1 MLNLSAEAEFA
12 VDAVREAARLTRLV
26 QQQMV
31 SPALTKVD
39 KSPVTVADF
48 SAQAIVA
55 HRLLSHFPDAVLV
68 GEEDACELRAE
79 EGLATLDQIRRFVAT
94 CEPAATVD
102 DICRWIDYGCGEPGD
117 EFWTLDPV
125 DGTKGFLRGEQYA
138 VALALVRQGRVEI
151 GVLGCPELERAS
163 ESAVGGEGSLLVAVR
178 GAGAW
183 TQPLFVDGPWRQL
196 HVSPNSDVRR
206 TRIFRSVESAHTN
219 TGQLGTLAKAMG
231 AEAESIPMDS
241 QAKYAALA
249 GGAGEMLVRL
259 LSANRLDY
267 RECIWDQA
275 AGSIVVEEAGGRVT
289 DLDGRP
295 LDFSH
300 GRRLIA
306 NRGVLAT
313 NGPLHEAA
321 LAALKEIGA

>member
-1 MLNLSAEAEFA
+1 
-12 VDAVREAARLTRLV
+12 
-26 QQQMV
+26 
-31 SPALTKVD
+31 
-39 KSPVTVADF
+39 
-48 SAQAIVA
+48 
-55 HRLLSHFPDAVLV
+55 
-68 GEEDACELRAE
+68 
-79 EGLATLDQIRRFVAT
+79 
-94 CEPAATVD
+94 
-102 DICRWIDYGCGEPGD
+102 
-117 EFWTLDPV
+117 
-125 DGTKGFLRGEQYA
+125 
-138 VALALVRQGRVEI
+138 VALALVRHGRVEI
-151 GVLGCPELERAS
+151 GVLGCPELEGSA

-178 GAGAW
+178 GAGTW
-183 TQPLFVDGPWRQL
+183 TQPLFGEGAWRQL
-196 HVSPNSDVRR
+196 HVSPHTDVRQ

-231 AEAESIPMDS
+231 AEAEPIPMDS

-275 AGSIVVEEAGGRVT
+275 AGLIVVEEAGGRVT